1 MVDNENENAWATN
14 DGEPDDT
21 EMIEDEIDT
30 TMTAAEIT
38 FQSTLKAKILSFLEL
53 FAVEK
58 TNLILTVIK
67 DSNWDCRAFFFKK
80 ELNDKN
86 E

>member
-1 MVDNENENAWATN
+1 MSELDNDNAGA
-14 DGEPDDT
+14 DYT
-21 EMIEDEIDT
+21 ETIEDEIDT

-38 FQSTLKAKILSFLEL
+38 GQSTLKIKIRLFLEL
-53 FAVEK
+53 FAVDK
-58 TNLILTVIK
+58 NNLILTVIK

-80 ELNDKN
+80 ELNDKD